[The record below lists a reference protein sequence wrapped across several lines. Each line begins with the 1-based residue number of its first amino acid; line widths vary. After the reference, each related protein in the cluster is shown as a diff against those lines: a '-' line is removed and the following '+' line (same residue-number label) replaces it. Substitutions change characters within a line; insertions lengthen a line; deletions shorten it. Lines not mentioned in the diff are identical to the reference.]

1 MDRRFCVAPMMDRTD
16 RHERF
21 FLRSLSKKTF
31 LFTEMINVNALLY
44 GNEKKLLYFNHCEHP
59 LAIQLGG
66 NDPQKFTEAAIISEK
81 YGYDEVNLNIGCPS
95 SKVQSGSFGAVL
107 MKNPKL
113 VSCCVRS
120 VIDKVKV
127 PVSIKCRLGVDN
139 MDEDK
144 ELSAFIKQ
152 VRDSGC
158 NIFIIH
164 ARKAWLQG
172 LSPKENRNIPPINYE
187 RVYRLKEE
195 FPDSEIIINGGVKKV
210 EDCLKHLKYVDGVMM
225 GRKAYEDPYQLIKVD
240 HLIHG
245 LPRSI
250 KSKKDILLEMIP
262 YVVKESN
269 SGEKIHLISKHF
281 MGLTKGTKFSKTI
294 RLRLANLNSFNK
306 PEEVLNQI
314 ANQLT

>member
-1 MDRRFCVAPMMDRTD
+1 MDRRFCVAPMMARTD

-21 FLRSLSKKTF
+21 FLRSLSKKTV
-31 LFTEMINVNALLY
+31 LFTEMINVNTLLH
-44 GNEKKLLYFNHCEHP
+44 GNKKQLLSFNHCEHP

-66 NDPQKFTEAAIISEK
+66 NDPQKLTEAAIISET

-95 SKVQSGSFGAVL
+95 PKVQNGAFGAVL

-113 VSCCVRS
+113 VSYCVRS

-127 PVSIKCRLGVDN
+127 PVSIKCRIGVDD

-144 ELSAFIKQ
+144 ELSSFIEQ

-158 NIFIIH
+158 NIFYIH
-164 ARKAWLQG
+164 ARKAWLKG

-187 RVYRLKEE
+187 RVYGLKKE
-195 FPDSEIIINGGVKKV
+195 FPESEIIINGGVKKV
-210 EDCLKHLKYVDGVMM
+210 EDSLKHLEFVDGVMM

-240 HLIHG
+240 HLIYG
-245 LPRSI
+245 LPRSM

-262 YVVKESN
+262 YVIKESN

-281 MGLTKGTKFSKTI
+281 MGLTKGTKFSKNI
-294 RLRLANLNSFNK
+294 RSRLSNLNSFKK

-314 ANQLT
+314 ANQLI

>member
-1 MDRRFCVAPMMDRTD
+1 MDRRFCVAPMMARTD

-21 FLRSLSKKTF
+21 FLRSLSKKTV
-31 LFTEMINVNALLY
+31 LFTEMINVNTLLH
-44 GNEKKLLYFNHCEHP
+44 GNKKQLLSFNHCEHP

-66 NDPQKFTEAAIISEK
+66 NDPHKLTEAAIISEI

-95 SKVQSGSFGAVL
+95 PKVQNGAFGAVL

-113 VSCCVRS
+113 VSYCVRS

-127 PVSIKCRLGVDN
+127 PVSIKCRIGVDD

-144 ELSAFIKQ
+144 ELSSFIEQ
-152 VRDSGC
+152 VRDAGC

-164 ARKAWLQG
+164 ARKAWLKG
-172 LSPKENRNIPPINYE
+172 LSPKENRNIPPINYQ

-195 FPDSEIIINGGVKKV
+195 FPESEIIINGGIKKV
-210 EDCLKHLKYVDGVMM
+210 EDSLKHLKFVDGVMM
-225 GRKAYEDPYQLIKVD
+225 GRKAYEDPYQLTKVD
-240 HLIHG
+240 HLIYG
-245 LPRSI
+245 LQRSI

-262 YVVKESN
+262 YVIKESN

-281 MGLTKGTKFSKTI
+281 MGLAKGTKFSKTI
-294 RLRLANLNSFNK
+294 RSRLANLNSFNK
-306 PEEVLNQI
+306 PEEVLKQI
-314 ANQLT
+314 ANQIT